1 MKGLADAVLPLFA
14 AADAGLRTMPEIVER
29 PAPLVPMKEG
39 CEVVEDYGSTGLS
52 VARQHW
58 WPVVLPHPK
67 MLPRRRELS
76 QPNAPWFLS
85 PLAAAKPSR
94 VTDDACS
101 DVPVSAVADPPA
113 GAGRRVR

>member
-1 MKGLADAVLPLFA
+1 VRARLQALAWLNEDSRKIILGGLLIDT
-14 AADAGLRTMPEIVER
+14 AGKNER
-29 PAPLVPMKEG
+29 YAKMVTALI
-39 CEVVEDYGSTGLS
+39 
-52 VARQHW
+52 VARQPG

-94 VTDDACS
+94 VTDDARS